1 MKLSILS
8 QILLIRFWANKG
20 KFSPV
25 FFSISVQYFSTL
37 SRRISME
44 LLIIF
49 HRKQVADLFTT
60 CFYSGQKSG
69 GVFRQGAELP
79 SVRKNGQTMEFPSGK
94 SEIIFCHCPQLVK
107 TFRHLSRQTICVSFR
122 LLSGSSIRKRHQ
134 ARTTILPPPPPLEYS
149 SCKSKAG
156 PAAACV

>member
-25 FFSISVQYFSTL
+25 FFSISVQYFSVKENKYGTPDHFSQKTSGRSL
-37 SRRISME
+37 HHLFLQWATKWRSFSPRGGTSISFVKTAKRWN
-44 LLIIF
+44 F
-49 HRKQVADLFTT
+49 HQEKAKLFSAIAH
-60 CFYSGQKSG
+60 SG
-69 GVFRQGAELP
+69 
-79 SVRKNGQTMEFPSGK
+79 
-94 SEIIFCHCPQLVK
+94 QLVK
-107 TFRHLSRQTICVSFR
+107 TCRHLSRQTICVSFR

-134 ARTTILPPPPPLEYS
+134 ARTTILSPPPLEYS